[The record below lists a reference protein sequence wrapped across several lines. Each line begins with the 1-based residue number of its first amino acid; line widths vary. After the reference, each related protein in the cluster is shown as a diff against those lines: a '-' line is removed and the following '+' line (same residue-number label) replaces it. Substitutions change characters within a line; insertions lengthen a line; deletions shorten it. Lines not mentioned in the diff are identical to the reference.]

1 MENNKAVMAL
11 GFFDG
16 VHLGHA
22 ALLERA
28 KLRAAELGAR
38 PAVLTFDSHPDN
50 YVKKEKV
57 ELISSPTDRVY
68 IIKHYFGIENVFF
81 LHFNAS
87 VMRMPWRDFIDEIR
101 EKYSVAHFVAG
112 HDFRCGYRG
121 EGRAEVLRDYCH
133 ACGVG
138 FDIIEPVCANGRVIS
153 STLIR
158 ERLCE
163 GDIEGANALLGH
175 PHLMTD
181 TIRTGYRIGHTIEAP
196 TINMRFQE
204 NVLVPR
210 HGVYATTVELPCGT
224 YGAVTN
230 VGVRPTFGGDS
241 VTVESNILDFS
252 GDLYG
257 QNACVRFY
265 GFIRPERRFDTPEE
279 LMLQIRRDADTAA
292 ERLSH
297 IESR

>member
-1 MENNKAVMAL
+1 MENKKTVMAL

-22 ALLERA
+22 ALLERT
-28 KLRAAELGAR
+28 KQLAESLGAS

-57 ELISSPTDRVY
+57 ELISSPADRVY
-68 IIKHYFGIENVFF
+68 IIKNYFGIENVFF

-87 VMRMPWRDFIDEIR
+87 VMRMSWRDFVDEIR
-101 EKYSVAHFVAG
+101 EKYGVVHFVAG

-121 EGRAEVLRDYCH
+121 EGSAEVLRDYCH
-133 ACGVG
+133 PRGVG
-138 FDIIEPVCANGRVIS
+138 FDIIEPVCADGAAIS
-153 STLIR
+153 STRIR
-158 ERLCE
+158 ERLRE

-175 PHLMTD
+175 PYLMTD
-181 TIRTGYRIGHTIEAP
+181 TIHTGYRIGHTIEAP

-257 QNACVRFY
+257 QHACVRFY
-265 GFIRPERRFDTPEE
+265 GFIRPERRFDTSEE
-279 LMLQIRRDADTAA
+279 LMLQIRHDADTAA
-292 ERLSH
+292 QRLSQ